1 MSFLSDIKRNFE
13 QQGRLTQLI
22 VINIAVFITVNIV
35 GVLSH
40 LSLLDYLA
48 MPVPVDQFVFRFWTL
63 FTYMFTHVGIMHL
76 FWNLINFYFMAQI
89 FFTLFTEK
97 KMLYVYVMSGL
108 CGGAL
113 VLISGM
119 LFPSLFGNAILLG
132 ASGSILGVGAVMAI
146 YSPGY
151 RIFLFGMFEMRYSI
165 YYLLIFIMTS
175 LIDLNENTGGKIAHI
190 GGAAF
195 GFLYGYFLKNGK
207 DFLNFNFAPKKTTKL
222 KVVSRQTEYKPHAP
236 FDAVNDEERMNTLLD
251 KIAKSGYE
259 SLSKKEKDE
268 LFKLSQKK

>member
-40 LSLLDYLA
+40 LNLLEYVA
-48 MPVPVDQFVFRFWTL
+48 MPVPVDHFVFRFWTL

-113 VLISGM
+113 VLVSGM
-119 LFPSLFGNAILLG
+119 LFPNLFGNAILLG
-132 ASGSILGVGAVMAI
+132 ASASILGVGAVMAI

-151 RIFLFGMFEMRYSI
+151 RIFLFGMFEMRYSV

-207 DFLNFNFAPKKTTKL
+207 DFFVF
-222 KVVSRQTEYKPHAP
+222 
-236 FDAVNDEERMNTLLD
+236 
-251 KIAKSGYE
+251 I
-259 SLSKKEKDE
+259 
-268 LFKLSQKK
+268 